1 VTGARGREL
10 THRVGLRY
18 RDVDLFGHINHAAY
32 HDLLDEARA
41 NFFITANDGALMT
54 FVVRRVELDYLAEL
68 RVEDRYVDIR
78 TAPGRVGDRS
88 ITLIHEIV
96 RRDGAVAASGL
107 AVMVAFDAAARSS
120 RSITQDERRRLTA

>member
-1 VTGARGREL
+1 MTGARGREL

-41 NFFITANDGALMT
+41 NFFISANDGALMA

-68 RVEDRYVDIR
+68 RVEDRYVDVR

>member
-1 VTGARGREL
+1 V

-78 TAPGRVGDRS
+78 TTPGRVGDRS

-96 RRDGAVAASGL
+96 RRDDVVAASGL
-107 AVMVAFDAAARSS
+107 AVMVAFDTAARSS

>member
-1 VTGARGREL
+1 VTGTRGREL

-41 NFFITANDGALMT
+41 NFFISANDGALMA

-68 RVEDRYVDIR
+68 RVEDRYVDVR

>member
-1 VTGARGREL
+1 MTGTRGREL

-41 NFFITANDGALMT
+41 NFFISANDGALMA

-68 RVEDRYVDIR
+68 RVEDRYVDVR

>member
-1 VTGARGREL
+1 VTRARGHEV

-96 RRDGAVAASGL
+96 RRDGVVAASGL
-107 AVMVAFDAAARSS
+107 AVMVAFDIAARSS